1 MDRTAVF
8 VDAGY
13 LFASG
18 SKLVANEG
26 LPRGELQLD
35 KDAICKLLERLAME
49 LSGLPLLRIY
59 WYDGATSGPSPEQV
73 AMAYRPHVK
82 LRLGFLN
89 PQGQQLGVD
98 SLIVTDLIN
107 LARNRAMT
115 DAVLLSGDED
125 LRIGVQQAQEFG
137 VRVHLLGIAPTRDN
151 QASALVQE
159 ADTVRELGLADVQ
172 TFLSRA
178 AAGSVISPTLVA
190 KGATIE
196 QVAKSMAKGLEDE
209 LIRTIVRD
217 SVGGSLPPQIDRQ
230 LLLAGTQAVGGATL
244 TAEQKRGMRM
254 AFLEECRALL
264 AS

>member
-1 MDRTAVF
+1 
-8 VDAGY
+8 
-13 LFASG
+13 
-18 SKLVANEG
+18 VANEG

-35 KDAICKLLERLAME
+35 KDAICKLLERQALDM
-49 LSGLPLLRIY
+49 SGLPLLRIY
-59 WYDGATSGPSPEQV
+59 WYDGATAGPSPEQV

-107 LARNRAMT
+107 LARNRSMT
-115 DAVLLSGDED
+115 DALLLSGDED

-151 QASALVQE
+151 QSSALVQE
-159 ADTVRELGLADVQ
+159 ADTVRELGLAEVQ

-178 AAGSVISPTLVA
+178 SAASVMSTTMMA

-196 QVAKSMAKGLEDE
+196 QVAKSMATGLDE
-209 LIRTIVRD
+209 ALIRTIVRD

-244 TAEQKRGMRM
+244 TAEQKRNMRVL
-254 AFLEECRALL
+254 FLEECRALL
-264 AS
+264 AI